1 MRIIEDN
8 IDKISL
14 DEWEDGTHIWE
25 VMLPEIRKHLGG
37 EPSIFDGIQCNRQF
51 EGYTEAGIALVESAV
66 IAPCLEYYWECS
78 EKGAYTFEW
87 TEEDDHEFSD
97 YIKARWSYIMWLAY
111 EAMNGTLSGNLTF
124 KSTLGTAWEKILDEA
139 WEKRLQAGSYALW
152 SNLCPRCS
160 CPHF

>member
-51 EGYTEAGIALVESAV
+51 GTRKQAS
-66 IAPCLEYYWECS
+66 
-78 EKGAYTFEW
+78 
-87 TEEDDHEFSD
+87 H
-97 YIKARWSYIMWLAY
+97 WL
-111 EAMNGTLSGNLTF
+111 N
-124 KSTLGTAWEKILDEA
+124 
-139 WEKRLQAGSYALW
+139 R
-152 SNLCPRCS
+152 P
-160 CPHF
+160 

>member
-14 DEWEDGTHIWE
+14 DEWEDNTHIWE

-66 IAPCLEYYWECS
+66 IAPGLENFGNAL
-78 EKGAYTFEW
+78 K
-87 TEEDDHEFSD
+87 
-97 YIKARWSYIMWLAY
+97 KAP
-111 EAMNGTLSGNLTF
+111 TLSNGPKKTTTN
-124 KSTLGTAWEKILDEA
+124 SVII
-139 WEKRLQAGSYALW
+139 
-152 SNLCPRCS
+152 
-160 CPHF
+160 